1 MIKTKDAGFIVY
13 DELLRSCFLVALA
26 AVRDLF
32 TCAKHLFVAAMANGD
47 AAPCQPAIC
56 GAGATVGGGHE
67 LTEGIS
73 PGQGLG
79 GEPGQGQVGRAD

>member
-1 MIKTKDAGFIVY
+1 MSARGRVCRF
-13 DELLRSCFLVALA
+13 CFFVVFG
-26 AVRDLF
+26 AVRDLLLS
-32 TCAKHLFVAAMANGD
+32 AKHLFVAAMANGD